1 MNGLARQLS
10 VAGLCCFVVLLAL
23 PQAGAQQA
31 SPEEDNG
38 DAPSAERVQ
47 GAIEGGLQWL
57 AEHQVRDGSRAGSWP
72 SPRYPTAATSFAGLA
87 FLANGYLPGRGEY
100 GEVISGALSYVEGQM
115 TPEGYLGSQ
124 ANTMYVHGI
133 ATLFGLSCLGM
144 LENPEHEREL
154 AQWCRRSLDLIV
166 KAQKVR
172 KEDVEQGGWRYSPY
186 SVDSDLSVSSWQLAA
201 LYSARQSGFEV
212 RDRVFEDALS
222 YLANGFIRNEQ
233 DEGGYTYR
241 PGVSTEPEPGITG
254 TTLFVK
260 SILEGERDE
269 RAREALKFLRQF
281 TPSWGGEQYKG
292 YFYCDSFYMS
302 QGMFQV
308 GGEAWAEFAPAMKR
322 VLVKNQQGDGH
333 WGFPPD
339 NRMQSRLAGEAYSTA
354 MAVLV
359 LSLEK
364 QYLPMYQKRQRLY

>member
-1 MNGLARQLS
+1 MPYHSTSPNSIFLVCLS
-10 VAGLCCFVVLLAL
+10 LLLLASSM
-23 PQAGAQQA
+23 AAAQPA
-31 SPEEDNG
+31 AEPDA
-38 DAPSAERVQ
+38 DAPSPERVQ
-47 GAIEGGLQWL
+47 SAIEGGLQWL
-57 AEHQVRDGSRAGSWP
+57 AENQVTEGNRAGSWP

-87 FLANGYLPGRGEY
+87 FLANGHLPGRGPH
-100 GEVISGALSYVEGQM
+100 GENISHALGYVEKQM
-115 TPEGYLGSQ
+115 TPEGYLGSR

-144 LENPEHEREL
+144 LEDAEHEKEL
-154 AQWCRRSLDLIV
+154 ARWCRRSLDLIL
-166 KAQKVR
+166 KAQKVQ

-201 LYSARQSGFEV
+201 LYSARQSGFEIP
-212 RDRVFEDALS
+212 DEVFEDALS
-222 YLANGFIRNEQ
+222 YLGHGFVRNE
-233 DEGGYTYR
+233 EGDAGYMYR

-260 SILEGERDE
+260 SILEEEPGERFKE
-269 RAREALKFLRQF
+269 GLKFLREF

-308 GGEAWAEFAPAMKR
+308 GGKDWARFAPAMKR
-322 VLVKNQQGDGH
+322 VLVEHQQGDGH
-333 WGFPPD
+333 WDFPPD
-339 NRMQSRLAGEAYSTA
+339 NRMQSRLAGPAYSTA
-354 MAVLV
+354 MAVLI
-359 LSLEK
+359 LSLDK